1 MLAFAAD
8 RFNDGDLATVLLIF
22 VLLFVAL
29 GGYLLYVGRTVEAVV
44 AVVLAVILGV
54 VFLA

>member
-1 MLAFAAD
+1 MLSFAAD
-8 RFNDGDLATVLLIF
+8 RLNDGDLGTILLIF

-44 AVVLAVILGV
+44 AVVLAVVLAV
-54 VFLA
+54 VFLT

>member
-8 RFNDGDLATVLLIF
+8 RLSDGDLTTVLLIVVILF
-22 VLLFVAL
+22 ALLA
-29 GGYLLYVGRTVEAVV
+29 GYLLYVGRTVEAVV